1 MFHLYPGIHFNEV
14 KTAVLIEKFKGP
26 RTPITDVNAGPDTG
40 LTDFGAQPIVD
51 PRRRRLLDHLLVPA
65 LQRAVPVAEIDGTPL
80 PVREHLH
87 FHVSR
92 PLQELFDIHHRRSKG
107 RLGLRLG
114 HLNGTQQHLFVVY
127 HPHTTATAA
136 GSRLDDH
143 RITDIPGY
151 AQNLVRIVGDGT
163 LGTRHRGHTGSLHLV
178 LGRYLVTHDP
188 DGLGGGPNENKAA
201 VFHLFGKIGVLG
213 QKSVAR
219 VDAVGIGDF
228 RNADDGRNVQ
238 VALGRGRGTYANRLV
253 RQAHVLE
260 FPVSLGVN
268 GHGLYA
274 QLPTGSQHSQGNF
287 ASVGD

>member
-1 MFHLYPGIHFNEV
+1 M
-14 KTAVLIEKFKGP
+14 A
-26 RTPITDVNAGPDTG
+26 
-40 LTDFGAQPIVD
+40 
-51 PRRRRLLDHLLVPA
+51 
-65 LQRAVPVAEIDGTPL
+65 
-80 PVREHLH
+80 
-87 FHVSR
+87 R
-92 PLQELFDIHHRRSKG
+92 PLQELFDIHHRGSKG

-143 RITDIPGY
+143 RVTNVPGY

-163 LGTRHRGHTGSLHLV
+163 LEPGTVGT
-178 LGRYLVTHDP
+178 P
-188 DGLGGGPNENKAA
+188 DRFIWCLADTLSPMIRMVSAVGPINKAT
-201 VFHLFGKIGVLG
+201 VFHLFGEIGVLG

-228 RNADDGRNVQ
+228 CNADDGRNVQ
-238 VALGRGRGTYANRLV
+238 IALGRGRGLCKPLV
-253 RQAHVLE
+253 RKAHVFE
-260 FPVSLGVN
+260 FTVGLGVN

-274 QLPTGSQHSQGNF
+274 QFPTGPQHSQGNF

>member
-1 MFHLYPGIHFNEV
+1 M
-14 KTAVLIEKFKGP
+14 
-26 RTPITDVNAGPDTG
+26 
-40 LTDFGAQPIVD
+40 
-51 PRRRRLLDHLLVPA
+51 
-65 LQRAVPVAEIDGTPL
+65 
-80 PVREHLH
+80 
-87 FHVSR
+87 
-92 PLQELFDIHHRRSKG
+92 
-107 RLGLRLG
+107 
-114 HLNGTQQHLFVVY
+114 
-127 HPHTTATAA
+127 
-136 GSRLDDH
+136 
-143 RITDIPGY
+143 
-151 AQNLVRIVGDGT
+151 
-163 LGTRHRGHTGSLHLV
+163 

-268 GHGLYA
+268 GPSLSA
-274 QLPTGSQHSQGNF
+274 QFPTGPQYSQGNF
-287 ASVGD
+287 ASVGDQNSL